1 MKKINLIK
9 LYSDSMAERIAA
21 MRAKATIFVETD
33 AIPLRISAA
42 KNCDFALSVHVPDG
56 LAIECVAELIAE
68 QVEYKTVTK
77 EGRCLKYF
85 WG

>member
-21 MRAKATIFVETD
+21 MRAKAVVFVEND
-33 AIPLRISAA
+33 AIPLLISAA
-42 KNCDFALSVHVPDG
+42 KNCDFTLTIHVPTG
-56 LAIECVAELIAE
+56 LAVEHVAELIAE